1 MQFSYKSKFIL
12 LFILFGIFVVAGS
25 LMAYYVIE
33 SKNVKKDFL
42 DNASTIISI
51 KQDRFRQFV
60 TRTNDAVTSL
70 SQNILV
76 KQYVK
81 NRRQKALFE
90 SVVTMVAT
98 SNPDFLTFGFVTVK
112 GNQLF
117 RYERNSKTGKLA
129 AVGGKLPRY
138 RDTACIEATLGLQEK
153 KVRFSTARTVIGGIE
168 YPAIKVSTPL
178 FIKGRLQGFVYVE
191 ANMRALIDSMQK
203 SSVGFIH
210 LTDGEGK
217 FLVYNDD
224 LYMKQDGFD
233 LEKAYGEMAD
243 DILFADIYVG
253 KEMYAQTIRLGEENE
268 FKIILQMH
276 SDKLE
281 KKKAELF
288 TLSLWLIGA
297 VALLSLPLAYLFAI
311 IPDRLNRKVV
321 EKSNELAELNKN
333 LEQRV
338 VEEVNIRREKEKMLV
353 HQSKMASM
361 GEMIGAIAHQ
371 WRQPL
376 NTLSLISLGI
386 KDYFRRGQ
394 LDEARLEH
402 EMEKVDNQLQFM
414 SKTIDDFRNFFK
426 ADKEKEPFEVARSIQ
441 DVLTLLSSQIVK
453 HKIDVVFE
461 CLEEGALKA
470 SVHLDESKAAF
481 GEFAA
486 YVDGYKNEFKQVV
499 LNIINNAKD
508 AILEKAID
516 GKITIRVALE
526 RGKVITT
533 IRDNGGGIPEA
544 ILERIFEPYFST
556 KGEHGT
562 GVGLDM
568 SKTIIE
574 ENMQG
579 SITAENREG
588 GACFTITLD
597 QADSDEVFA
606 TEVSSPVI
614 LKAAPADIA
623 EPEALSADAEEGTA
637 YLNDLMEDFGMGS
650 PSGSDAID
658 FIDSLYKE
666 EDVTHPPGETERLA
680 DITKRITGLKTT
692 FDKLSETF
700 PNIGTFRTNR
710 DECDTL
716 LRELDEVKQIIEDGD
731 GAR

>member
-1 MQFSYKSKFIL
+1 MRFSYKTKFIL

-60 TRTNDAVTSL
+60 TRTNDAVISF
-70 SQNILV
+70 SRNILV
-76 KQYVK
+76 KEYVRT
-81 NRRQKALFE
+81 RRQKPLFE
-90 SVVTMVAT
+90 SVVTMVST
-98 SNPDFLTFGFVTVK
+98 GNPDFLTLGFVDTR
-112 GNQLF
+112 GRQIF
-117 RYERNSKTGKLA
+117 RYEREMGSLKRLGGSLPPYDDDVCVTESLA
-129 AVGGKLPRY
+129 
-138 RDTACIEATLGLQEK
+138 LQEK
-153 KVRFSTARTVIGGIE
+153 KVRFSTARTVIGGVA

-178 FIKGRLQGFVYVE
+178 VIKGEIRGFVYAE
-191 ANMRALIDSMQK
+191 ADMRALIDSMQK

-210 LTDGEGK
+210 LTDADGK

-224 LYMKQDGFD
+224 LYMKPDGFD
-233 LEKAYGEMAD
+233 LAKAYGEMAE

-253 KEMYAQTIRLGEENE
+253 KEMYAQTIHVGEGNE
-268 FKIILQMH
+268 FKIILQMR

-281 KKKAELF
+281 RKKAELF
-288 TLSLWLIGA
+288 ELSLWLIGA

-311 IPDRLNRKVV
+311 IPDRLNRKIV
-321 EKSNELAELNKN
+321 EKSDELAELNKN

-338 VEEVNIRREKEKMLV
+338 VDEVNIRREKEKMLV

-386 KDYFRRGQ
+386 KDYFRRGS

-402 EMEKVDNQLQFM
+402 EMEKIDYQLQFM

-426 ADKEKEPFEVARSIQ
+426 ADKEKEPFDVARAVQ

-453 HKIDVVFE
+453 SKIDVVFE
-461 CLEEGALKA
+461 CLEDGEVKA
-470 SVHLDESKAAF
+470 AVHMDESQAAF
-481 GEFAA
+481 GEFTA
-486 YVDGYKNEFKQVV
+486 YVEGYKNEFKQVI

-508 AILEKAID
+508 AILEKEAA
-516 GKITIRVALE
+516 GRITIRISLE
-526 RGKVITT
+526 DEAVTVSIQ
-533 IRDNGGGIPEA
+533 DNGGGIPEA
-544 ILERIFEPYFST
+544 ILARIFEPYFST

-574 ENMQG
+574 ENMHG
-579 SITAENREG
+579 TITAENREG
-588 GACFTITLD
+588 GACFTIVLRRSHETAAFASEPAPVLVKPVGE
-597 QADSDEVFA
+597 AFDEV
-606 TEVSSPVI
+606 P
-614 LKAAPADIA
+614 
-623 EPEALSADAEEGTA
+623 EEGEPNDEEDGEA
-637 YLNDLMEDFGMGS
+637 YLNDLMEDFGTGR
-650 PSGSDAID
+650 PEESDAID
-658 FIDSLYKE
+658 FIDTLYGGE
-666 EDVTHPPGETERLA
+666 SVTVSSQKPGRL
-680 DITKRITGLKTT
+680 DTIRENISGLKRT

-700 PNIGTFRTNR
+700 PHITTFSTNR
-710 DECDTL
+710 RLCEAILD
-716 LRELDEVKQIIEDGD
+716 ELDEVGKTMDGE
-731 GAR
+731 GTR